1 MGDIKIKPMAL
12 FILTKGPSFVKI
24 SFYGVRPHFLGC
36 TRMGGAVP
44 PSNLFF
50 YPGDLETSNSA
61 CIISN
66 QFENQKMV
74 KKLISRFLVGF
85 RAPTTSWPHQLTDG
99 RSKISKSC

>member
-1 MGDIKIKPMAL
+1 MADIGIKHMAL
-12 FILTKGPSFVKI
+12 FILTKGPSLVEI
-24 SFYGVRPHFLGC
+24 SFFGV
-36 TRMGGAVP
+36 GGGFP
-44 PSNLFF
+44 PKNLFL

>member
-1 MGDIKIKPMAL
+1 MADIEIKPMAL
-12 FILTKGPSFVKI
+12 FILTKGASLVKI
-24 SFYGVRPHFLGC
+24 SFFEVR
-36 TRMGGAVP
+36 GAAP
-44 PSNLFF
+44 PQNLFF